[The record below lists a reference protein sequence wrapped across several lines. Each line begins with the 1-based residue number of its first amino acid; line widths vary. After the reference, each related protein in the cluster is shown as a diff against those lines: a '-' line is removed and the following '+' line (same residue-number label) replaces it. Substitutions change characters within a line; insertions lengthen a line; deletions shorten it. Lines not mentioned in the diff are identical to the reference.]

1 MFHIYVSSQE
11 LYHETWRFYQISL
24 RKMRTS
30 TNKNDGF
37 IYFMCFFWDLIEFT
51 HETWW
56 AMAIEQAQKVTSPA
70 KFGAC

>member
-1 MFHIYVSSQE
+1 
-11 LYHETWRFYQISL
+11 
-24 RKMRTS
+24 MRTS